1 MKLSIKFKPPC
12 SMPNGLQCINNEIF
26 IMDQLTDN
34 VFVINQKG
42 NIIRT
47 INTITENGSGIT
59 IGGGFL
65 WTASNGR
72 TKAREYRSTDTH
84 ISWIYKLD
92 LDSGE
97 MIDRIPTPDGG
108 GIHGIEWDDGKIWIT
123 AFNPKALIL
132 VDANNFKE
140 IKKIPINQEVAHGLA
155 RVEDGIWCADRRA
168 KEIIKYDVDNGNELE
183 KIKFPKDG
191 PDPHGLSIDN
201 KGTLWYCDAV
211 HPPPTTRDF
220 PEIGTIQK

>member
-1 MKLSIKFKPPC
+1 MKLSVNFKPPC
-12 SMPNGLQCINNEIF
+12 AMPNGLQCIDNEIF

-34 VFVINQKG
+34 VFVIDQKG
-42 NIIRT
+42 KIIRV

-97 MIDRIPTPDGG
+97 MIDRFPTPDGG

-140 IKKIPINQEVAHGLA
+140 IKKIPINP
-155 RVEDGIWCADRRA
+155 I
-168 KEIIKYDVDNGNELE
+168 E
-183 KIKFPKDG
+183 KIIAAKTK
-191 PDPHGLSIDN
+191 
-201 KGTLWYCDAV
+201 
-211 HPPPTTRDF
+211 
-220 PEIGTIQK
+220 

>member
-1 MKLSIKFKPPC
+1 MKLSVNFKPPC
-12 SMPNGLQCINNEIF
+12 AMPNGLQCIDNEIF

-34 VFVINQKG
+34 VFVIDQKG
-42 NIIRT
+42 KIIRV

-97 MIDRIPTPDGG
+97 MIDRFPTPDGG
-108 GIHGIEWDDGKIWIT
+108 GIHGIE
-123 AFNPKALIL
+123 
-132 VDANNFKE
+132 
-140 IKKIPINQEVAHGLA
+140 
-155 RVEDGIWCADRRA
+155 
-168 KEIIKYDVDNGNELE
+168 
-183 KIKFPKDG
+183 
-191 PDPHGLSIDN
+191 
-201 KGTLWYCDAV
+201 
-211 HPPPTTRDF
+211 
-220 PEIGTIQK
+220 